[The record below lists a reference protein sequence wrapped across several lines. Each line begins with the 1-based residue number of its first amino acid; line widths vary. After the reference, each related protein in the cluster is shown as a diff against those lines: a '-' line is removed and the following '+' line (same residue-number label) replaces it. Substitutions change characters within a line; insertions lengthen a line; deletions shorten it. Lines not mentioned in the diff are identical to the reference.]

1 MKLTVHPQNCSG
13 CRVCEVVCAFHHRKI
28 FSRKISSIHVKR
40 KERKGEFEIEI
51 FQNGKDKHLACDM
64 CKGEKLPLCVK
75 FCSTKA
81 LTVGE

>member
-1 MKLTVHPQNCSG
+1 MVSVHPQNCSG

-40 KERKGEFEIEI
+40 IERKGEFKIMIYQKGE
-51 FQNGKDKHLACDM
+51 DKHLACDL
-64 CKGEKLPLCVK
+64 CDGEKLPLCVK
-75 FCSTKA
+75 FCSMKA